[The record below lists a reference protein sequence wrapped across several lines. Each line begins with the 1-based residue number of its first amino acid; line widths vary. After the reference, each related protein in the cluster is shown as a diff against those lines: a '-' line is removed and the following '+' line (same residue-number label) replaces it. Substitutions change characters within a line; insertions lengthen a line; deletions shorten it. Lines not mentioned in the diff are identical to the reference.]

1 MSLSNERLLENAD
14 TKQLIKQAAYE
25 IGVMVVAEKKNDLW
39 AVEFMRKDGSPCLI
53 HVRLDTDYD
62 EILGTLKTH
71 SKSEAKS
78 KAAKEQRIQELKYEL
93 ALLEADDV

>member
-1 MSLSNERLLENAD
+1 MSLSNERLLETAD

-25 IGVMVVAEKKNDLW
+25 IGVITETIEDNGLYNVTFN
-39 AVEFMRKDGSPCLI
+39 RKDGTPCLI
-53 HVRLDTDYD
+53 HVKLDTDYD
-62 EILGTLKTH
+62 EILDTLKTH

-78 KAAKEQRIQELKYEL
+78 NVAKAKRIQELKYEL